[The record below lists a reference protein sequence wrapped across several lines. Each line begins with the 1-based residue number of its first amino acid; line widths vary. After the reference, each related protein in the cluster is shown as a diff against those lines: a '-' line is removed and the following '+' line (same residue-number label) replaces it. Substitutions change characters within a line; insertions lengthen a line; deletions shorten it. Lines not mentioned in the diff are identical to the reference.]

1 MTTNSTLKWEKLDEK
16 FPCESRDEFHIPTY
30 KSLGI
35 PNIPEGKTETS
46 SVNYLCGNS
55 LGLMPKQTKIA
66 INHELQAWAER
77 GVESHFRHPKEN
89 GTPWVDIDL
98 PLCPLM
104 ASIVGAN
111 TEEVA
116 VLNSLTVNLNNMLVS
131 FYKPTPMR
139 YKILFEAGAFP
150 SDCYVFI
157 NQCRNHGIDPEDGL
171 IKLRPREGE
180 YTLRTEDILETIEK
194 NCECLALVCLP
205 GIQYYTGQLFDIE
218 TITKAVH
225 GYPGIVVGWDLAHA
239 VGNSELKLHHWNV
252 DFAVW
257 CSYKYLNAGPG
268 GIGGIFVHER
278 YHTRGGNNNN
288 NTYLTRQAGW
298 WGNKKEE
305 RFLMKDTFDPI
316 PGALGFRQS
325 NPSVLDVVALR
336 VSLEIFEKYG
346 GITQLMKRSLLLT
359 KFLFELL
366 QESPF
371 YYENVPIFEEK
382 AAETGKILGFVVIT
396 PCKNDKDHG
405 AQLSLLFL
413 SKGLERPMET
423 IFEIINQQGVIA
435 DERKPDV
442 IRLAPAPLYNTFQ
455 DVYES
460 VQILNN
466 AMKNVTGY

>member
-1 MTTNSTLKWEKLDEK
+1 MKINSALKWMELDER
-16 FPCESRDEFHIPTY
+16 FPCQSRDEFYIPTY

-35 PNIPEGKTETS
+35 LNVPIGKTETS
-46 SVNYLCGNS
+46 PVNYLCGNS
-55 LGLMPKQTKIA
+55 LGLMPKQTQ
-66 INHELQAWAER
+66 ININQELDAWAQR

-89 GTPWVDIDL
+89 CTPWVDIDL
-98 PLCPLM
+98 PLSPLM
-104 ASIVGAN
+104 ASIVGAK

-131 FYKPTPMR
+131 FYRPTSTR

-150 SDCYVFI
+150 SDCYAFI
-157 NQCRNHGIDPEDGL
+157 NQCKNHNIDPQDGL
-171 IKLRPREGE
+171 ITLTPRVGE
-180 YTLRTEDILETIEK
+180 YTLRTEDILDIIKK
-194 NCECLALVCLP
+194 NYESLAIVCLP

-225 GYPGIVVGWDLAHA
+225 EFPDIVIGWDLAHA
-239 VGNSELKLHHWNV
+239 VGNIKLNLHQWNV

-268 GIGGIFVHER
+268 GIGGIFVHEK
-278 YHTRGGNNNN
+278 YHIKEDSDH
-288 NTYLTRQAGW
+288 YLRRQAGW
-298 WGNKKEE
+298 WGNNKEE

-336 VSLEIFEKYG
+336 TSLEIFEKYG
-346 GITQLMKRSLLLT
+346 GITKLRNRSLLLT
-359 KFLFELL
+359 NYLIELL

-371 YYENVPIFEEK
+371 YYENVESCK
-382 AAETGKILGFVVIT
+382 NLGFIIIT
-396 PCKNDKDHG
+396 PYQNDNEHG

-413 SKGLERPMET
+413 SKNHERPMET
-423 IFEIINQQGVIA
+423 VFKIINQRGVIA

-442 IRLAPAPLYNTFQ
+442 IRFAPAPLYNTFR

-460 VQILNN
+460 VQILNE
-466 AMKNVTGY
+466 AMEQVSGH

>member
-1 MTTNSTLKWEKLDEK
+1 
-16 FPCESRDEFHIPTY
+16 
-30 KSLGI
+30 
-35 PNIPEGKTETS
+35 
-46 SVNYLCGNS
+46 
-55 LGLMPKQTKIA
+55 
-66 INHELQAWAER
+66 
-77 GVESHFRHPKEN
+77 
-89 GTPWVDIDL
+89 
-98 PLCPLM
+98 
-104 ASIVGAN
+104 
-111 TEEVA
+111 
-116 VLNSLTVNLNNMLVS
+116 
-131 FYKPTPMR
+131 
-139 YKILFEAGAFP
+139 
-150 SDCYVFI
+150 
-157 NQCRNHGIDPEDGL
+157 
-171 IKLRPREGE
+171 
-180 YTLRTEDILETIEK
+180 
-194 NCECLALVCLP
+194 
-205 GIQYYTGQLFDIE
+205 
-218 TITKAVH
+218 
-225 GYPGIVVGWDLAHA
+225 
-239 VGNSELKLHHWNV
+239 
-252 DFAVW
+252 
-257 CSYKYLNAGPG
+257 
-268 GIGGIFVHER
+268 
-278 YHTRGGNNNN
+278 
-288 NTYLTRQAGW
+288 
-298 WGNKKEE
+298 
-305 RFLMKDTFDPI
+305 MKDTFDPI